1 MGVDVKK
8 LLLILLLVCGS
19 ANAEILALL
28 RNQAGGIMYF
38 TDAQCATESN
48 PYWKIIYST
57 ISGGQTVWGCWFYS
71 DGMVHVRWQN
81 GNTSAF
87 DATDLTL
94 TKKRSGGGV

>member
-1 MGVDVKK
+1 MIKK
-8 LLLILLLVCGS
+8 LLIACILLVYTN

-38 TDAQCATESN
+38 TDTKCPTQSN

-57 ISGGQTVWGCWFYS
+57 LSGGQTIWGCWFYDS
-71 DGMVHVRWQN
+71 GMVHVRWDN

-87 DATDLTL
+87 DANDLTL
-94 TKKRSGGGV
+94 TNKSSRGGV